1 VFHPRLSPEEARRA
15 DDLATDGLSAGP
27 FRSSRILRTRQR
39 RRLAGFLSGSGRRP
53 YGDRYRPLLARSP
66 QEIRRSRTPGAVE
79 RWTRDIK
86 AHRGLDDVSLRGGVV
101 TYNELA
107 LYDVTLTFTDGTTK
121 SLQTSLVRVDGDWYI
136 NAAL

>member
-1 VFHPRLSPEEARRA
+1 MIVRRMVFLLVLFVPLASCGRGSDDVLQ
-15 DDLATDGLSAGP
+15 DFYQDLADGHTATAVARFSPDLHRKFGEAE
-27 FRSSRILRTRQR
+27 LR
-39 RRLAGFLSGSGRRP
+39 A
-53 YGDRYRPLLARSP
+53 
-66 QEIRRSRTPGAVE
+66 AVE

-107 LYDVTLTFTDGTTK
+107 LYDVTLTFTDGTAK